1 MESLCPQNKLR
12 DRKGEQGAALIM
24 VTLVSF
30 LLLVVVAGLLLETT
44 ANSAN
49 ITDAVAE
56 QQAYD
61 AAESGIQSAINVL
74 RGNTVPN
81 PLLDSS
87 KPASHQNNKID
98 FAKAIKLSTS
108 NTTDD
113 TGTEARLSRW
123 MTYNYTPA
131 TATNADRVALGSET
145 YTPNNGLAYSV
156 SVRDPDNPLKIISVT
171 TTGSVDGGGNSKTFG
186 VPGFNAASITYNAV
200 TTGSVDVSTSEA
212 GINLGS
218 FTIVKSGII
227 SNSEVT
233 LPESIPFEINVKMT
247 APLIATVI
255 LRGTI
260 KGGKVSKT
268 SVGNTKI
275 EFDSPIS
282 NLLGSIIT
290 LPVTSIQPNAPNVNG
305 GKTDISVTIT
315 LSQPK
320 RLVIRS
326 VGYGPR
332 GSQKILEAIVQRD
345 VFDGLIPATITLVGN
360 TVGSIFKTGTTNSQR
375 ATYSG
380 ADVLSSGRI
389 PPIGTTGGSSGGL
402 LSTVLGS
409 LSCLGCLVDGNPADV
424 SEELPPWLKSTAE
437 MDKNV
442 NDLKSFAQSSGRY
455 FASGETPPDFG
466 DNANGTGVTF
476 IDGDANLTGAG
487 GGMLVVTGKLNLDS
501 TFDFNGTILVTGAQ
515 GVKRIGNGTGN
526 LQGNLVVAPYNAS
539 NLAAGFLPPKYD
551 ISGGAISNILYKTSG
566 LLFGSNRLNTV
577 VLGVAEK

>member
-1 MESLCPQNKLR
+1 MEDLCPRIKAK
-12 DRKGEQGAALIM
+12 DRKSEQGAALIM
-24 VTLVSF
+24 VMLISF

-44 ANSAN
+44 MNTAN

-81 PLLDSS
+81 PLLDST

-108 NTTDD
+108 NTTGD

-131 TATNADRVALGSET
+131 TTTNPDRVSLGSTT
-145 YTPNNGLAYSV
+145 YAPNNGLAYSV
-156 SVRDPDNPLKIISVT
+156 SVRDPDNPQKIIALT
-171 TTGSVDGGGNSKTFG
+171 TTGSIDGGNSKTFG
-186 VPGFNAASITYNAV
+186 IPGVNAASITYNSV
-200 TTGSVDVSTSEA
+200 TTGNVDVSGSEA

-218 FTIVKSGII
+218 FTITKTGFLTGSD
-227 SNSEVT
+227 VT
-233 LPESIPFEINVKMT
+233 INDTPFEISVKMT
-247 APLIATVI
+247 APLVATVI

-260 KGGKVSKT
+260 KGGKISKT
-268 SVGNTKI
+268 SVGSVKI
-275 EFDSPIS
+275 DFDSPIS

-290 LPVTSIQPNAPNVNG
+290 LPVTSIQPNAPNSNG
-305 GKTDISVTIT
+305 GKTDISATIG

-332 GSQKILEAIVQRD
+332 GSQKVLEAIVQRD
-345 VFDGLIPATITLVGN
+345 IFDGLIPATITLVGN

-380 ADVLSSGRI
+380 ADVLSAGRI
-389 PPIGTTGGSSGGL
+389 SPIGTSGSGGL
-402 LSTVLGS
+402 LSTVLGG

-424 SEELPPWLKSTAE
+424 SQELPPWLKSTVE
-437 MDKNV
+437 MDKNI
-442 NDLKSFAQSSGRY
+442 NDLRSFAQTSGRY

-466 DNANGTGVTF
+466 DSANGTGVTF

-487 GGMLVVTGKLNLDS
+487 GGILVVTGKLNLDS
-501 TFDFNGTILVTGAQ
+501 TFDFNGTILVTGAE

-526 LQGNLVVAPYNAS
+526 LQGNLVVAPYNAG
-539 NLAAGFLPPKYD
+539 NLSAGFLPPKYD
-551 ISGGAISNILYKTSG
+551 ISGGAVSNILYKASG

-577 VLGVAEK
+577 VVGIAEK